1 MSGFHPPDPF
11 MRSAL
16 GFAALLFAAAA
27 PAAAPEH
34 PAAWM
39 GVAGATA
46 ETLDEPVFDGQ
57 VVLYR
62 AGKPGADAVLLVHGL
77 GANGARDWGKT
88 VPALARHYEVFALDL
103 PGFGASSKGDQL
115 YTPDNFARVID
126 KAVAPRVGR
135 PFALIGHSM
144 GGAVA
149 LAYAGAYPQRLRR
162 LVLVDMAGVL
172 HGSVYAQSLVK
183 SGLAQTQVPAD
194 APWVDTLMGRMLTRI
209 EGLPVSRDMVLNTPA
224 LRQKVFRGD
233 AGMIA
238 GYALADHDFSETLR
252 AVRAP
257 TLVVWGADDEVAPL
271 RTGQLAAALIPGARL
286 HVFPGIGHA
295 PQLQDP
301 DRFNA
306 LLLDELAG
314 RTSLAPYA
322 LPPGGAA
329 SSRIE
334 SCTDK
339 ANARFTGDF
348 RKLTLIGCSGA
359 RIEGARIGELRV
371 LQSDVAVINSEIRE
385 GLYAL
390 RSRVQ
395 LTAGVV
401 AGAPALKL
409 EETEVDAAG
418 TRFEGAAPIA
428 ANAGRQPLNLRLS
441 VSEVRRAGKAPRYA
455 HEVVRLAP
463 GAEW

>member
-1 MSGFHPPDPF
+1 

-16 GFAALLFAAAA
+16 GFAALLFAATAL
-27 PAAAPEH
+27 AAPEH
-34 PAAWM
+34 PAAWT

-46 ETLDEPVFDGQ
+46 ETLDEPVFEGKIT
-57 VVLYR
+57 LYR
-62 AGKPGADAVLLVHGL
+62 AGPAGAEAVLLVHGL
-77 GANGARDWGKT
+77 GPNGARDWGKT
-88 VPALARHYEVFALDL
+88 VPALAQRYEVFALDL
-103 PGFGASSKGDQL
+103 PGFGASSKGDGL
-115 YTPDNFARVID
+115 YTPENFARVID
-126 KAVAPRVGR
+126 KVVAPRVGR
-135 PFALIGHSM
+135 PFTLIGHSM

-149 LAYAGAYPQRLRR
+149 LAYAGAYPQHLRR

-183 SGLAQTQVPAD
+183 SGLAQTQIPAD

-209 EGLPVSRDMVLNTPA
+209 EGLPVSRAMVLNTPA

-233 AGMIA
+233 PGMIA
-238 GYALADHDFSETLR
+238 AYALAEHDFSDALR
-252 AVRAP
+252 GVGAP
-257 TLVVWGADDEVAPL
+257 TLVVWGADDEIAPL

-306 LLLDELAG
+306 LLLEELQG
-314 RTSLAPYA
+314 RNRLAPYA
-322 LPPGGAA
+322 LPPGGAP
-329 SSRIE
+329 STRID

-348 RKLTLIGCSGA
+348 RKLTLIGCSGV
-359 RIEGARIGELRV
+359 RIENARIGELRV
-371 LQSDVAVINSEIRE
+371 LESDVAVVNSEIRE

-390 RSRVQ
+390 RSRIQ

-401 AGAPALKL
+401 AGAPALRL
-409 EETEVDAAG
+409 EGSDVDAAG
-418 TRFEGAAPIA
+418 TRFEGAAAIA
-428 ANAGRQPLNLRLS
+428 ANAGSQPLSLRLS
-441 VSEVRRAGKAPRYA
+441 VAELRRAGKAPRYV